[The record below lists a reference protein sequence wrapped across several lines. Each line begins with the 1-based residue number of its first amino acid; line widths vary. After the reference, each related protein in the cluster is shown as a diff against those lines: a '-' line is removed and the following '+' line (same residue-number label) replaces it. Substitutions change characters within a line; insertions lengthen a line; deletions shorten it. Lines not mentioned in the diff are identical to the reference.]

1 MAALTNV
8 PPLETTAL
16 SGIAFGRLLAF
27 FAFTRFEDLANVVDE
42 AKQPRRGIPRAM
54 VLTLLI
60 YGVVRSRCGS
70 RSLHRVDR
78 TPRVVAG
85 AAQFVPSRGGRG
97 QSEDYQ
103 PHRDCG
109 GAEHDSNQMTLASRV
124 IYGLARDGTG
134 ICRTCLRGFTSSWE
148 RPSWQLLDYG
158 LCDSAR
164 AVGPVSLVGG
174 RVFVW
179 SILRC

>member
-1 MAALTNV
+1 
-8 PPLETTAL
+8 
-16 SGIAFGRLLAF
+16 
-27 FAFTRFEDLANVVDE
+27 
-42 AKQPRRGIPRAM
+42 
-54 VLTLLI
+54 
-60 YGVVRSRCGS
+60 
-70 RSLHRVDR
+70 
-78 TPRVVAG
+78 
-85 AAQFVPSRGGRG
+85 
-97 QSEDYQ
+97 
-103 PHRDCG
+103 
-109 GAEHDSNQMTLASRV
+109 MTLASRV